1 MTPGSLLSVLLLLCC
16 ACTVWCAAL
25 CNNRCCSFV
34 EGFPARLKML
44 RENYSQIRDYY
55 VSRGGTCSSQRA
67 PSPPL
72 PAEGPATGRVQGM
85 LHVSICS
92 LRALSLQEANDDLDI
107 VLLDQSIVDTFKT
120 PFACHLMD
128 GILRFYLDSVLP
140 RALATVT
147 AETRNLK
154 PHVESIQQ
162 IFDQLKIEVTNCK
175 HYFACKN
182 RFDIN
187 VLNSTYTKMEDKG
200 LYKAMGEL
208 DLLFN
213 YIENYLASKRRRNV
227 A

>member
-55 VSRGGTCSSQRA
+55 
-67 PSPPL
+67 
-72 PAEGPATGRVQGM
+72 
-85 LHVSICS
+85 
-92 LRALSLQEANDDLDI
+92 EANDDLDI